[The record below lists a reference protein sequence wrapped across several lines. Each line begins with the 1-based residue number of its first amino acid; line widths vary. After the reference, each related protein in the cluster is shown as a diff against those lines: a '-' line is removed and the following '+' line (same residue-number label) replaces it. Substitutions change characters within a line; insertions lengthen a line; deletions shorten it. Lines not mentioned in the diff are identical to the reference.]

1 MAKTRGAAGAATTE
15 TPREGDS
22 RPRHGDP
29 LEEQVVDEQL
39 AAAQSVTEVSAAD
52 RGAAD
57 QVASE
62 PAAQPMVSEGSP
74 SMHATSDLG
83 AHRDRP
89 GVNDASAATDD
100 AIAARAYELYQARG
114 GTHGADMDD
123 WLQAERELRA
133 ERQQAR
139 DDRGPADLGPSDERD
154 NPAHRPID

>member
-1 MAKTRGAAGAATTE
+1 MSKTRGAAGTAMTE
-15 TPREGDS
+15 APRDLDS
-22 RPRHGDP
+22 RPRQGDP
-29 LEEQVVDEQL
+29 LEAQVI
-39 AAAQSVTEVSAAD
+39 
-52 RGAAD
+52 
-57 QVASE
+57 E
-62 PAAQPMVSEGSP
+62 PAEQPIVSEGSP
-74 SMHATSDLG
+74 SMHATARG
-83 AHRDRP
+83 ARP